1 MNLDKQRRIT
11 EYLLRIKRGDEKSLD
26 FLYDEIAKNVRH
38 IALSYFPDK
47 DEADDF
53 IQDFWADICKI
64 AGKFRFFKNGYGY
77 SYRVLTRR
85 ALNRLK
91 ALKRERRRVNV
102 YVDYE
107 AYEDPTDSIR
117 VIEVRETVK
126 AAMGVLTKIE
136 KEVVQLHYFEE
147 LSLKEI
153 AKVIGKSTTQ
163 AFNIK
168 QNALDKMRNF
178 LEEND

>member
-1 MNLDKQRRIT
+1 M
-11 EYLLRIKRGDEKSLD
+11 
-26 FLYDEIAKNVRH
+26 
-38 IALSYFPDK
+38 
-47 DEADDF
+47 
-53 IQDFWADICKI
+53 
-64 AGKFRFFKNGYGY
+64 
-77 SYRVLTRR
+77 
-85 ALNRLK
+85 
-91 ALKRERRRVNV
+91 
-102 YVDYE
+102 
-107 AYEDPTDSIR
+107 
-117 VIEVRETVK
+117 RETVK